1 MWGISSRSER
11 LGGDQR
17 RTRRVYDSG
26 LVRATLRGPIERTV
40 LDIEGELDFTSA
52 DDLIIAVRAIE
63 QPVKLIELQGLD
75 FVDTAGARA
84 LRQAATLL
92 QASQQ
97 TDISI
102 VGAQPNVERVLQMV
116 DAYELTLA

>member
-1 MWGISSRSER
+1 MWGMSSRSER
-11 LGGDQR
+11 LGGDNR
-17 RTRRVYDSG
+17 RARRVYDSG
-26 LVRATLRGPIERTV
+26 LMRATLRGPVERTV

-52 DDLIIAVRAIE
+52 EELIVAVRAIE

-75 FVDTAGARA
+75 FVDAAGARA
-84 LRQAATLL
+84 LRHAAELL
-92 QASQQ
+92 EAAQQ

-102 VGAQPNVERVLQMV
+102 VGAQPHVERVLQLV